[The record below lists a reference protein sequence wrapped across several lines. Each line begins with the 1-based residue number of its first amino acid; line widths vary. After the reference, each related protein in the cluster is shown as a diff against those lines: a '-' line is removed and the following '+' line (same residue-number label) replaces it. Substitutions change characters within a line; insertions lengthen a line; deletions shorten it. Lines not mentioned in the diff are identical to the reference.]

1 MEEDSLMIV
10 GGKGSTSIIVE
21 GTTTESSD
29 TDKAHHAVTSLPK
42 VNGQPVIPAQD
53 SEEVFIIVNKT
64 TNITNRVIKKKTEKY
79 TTRLPKL
86 ITKKKKEILT
96 VT

>member
-29 TDKAHHAVTSLPK
+29 TDKASPATCLPK
-42 VNGQPVIPAQD
+42 VNGQPVVPAQD

-64 TNITNRVIKKKTEKY
+64 TNIQNKVPNTLGLTLS
-79 TTRLPKL
+79 RLTFSSIYRCVDLKQYL
-86 ITKKKKEILT
+86 
-96 VT
+96 

>member
-29 TDKAHHAVTSLPK
+29 TDKASPATCLPK
-42 VNGQPVIPAQD
+42 VNGQPVVPAQD

-64 TNITNRVIKKKTEKY
+64 TNIQNKVPNTD
-79 TTRLPKL
+79 
-86 ITKKKKEILT
+86 
-96 VT
+96 

>member
-1 MEEDSLMIV
+1 MIV

-29 TDKAHHAVTSLPK
+29 TDKASPATCLPK
-42 VNGQPVIPAQD
+42 VNGQPVVPAQD

-64 TNITNRVIKKKTEKY
+64 TNIQNKVPNTLGLTLRSVIAS
-79 TTRLPKL
+79 RLTYSSISSCFGLKQYL
-86 ITKKKKEILT
+86 
-96 VT
+96 

>member
-1 MEEDSLMIV
+1 MIV

-29 TDKAHHAVTSLPK
+29 TDKASPATCLPK
-42 VNGQPVIPAQD
+42 VNGQPVVPAQD

-64 TNITNRVIKKKTEKY
+64 TNIQNKVPNT
-79 TTRLPKL
+79 LG
-86 ITKKKKEILT
+86 LT
-96 VT
+96 LSRPTFSSISRCVGLKQYL